1 MWNNFDFY
9 SRWGYDSASFCKGGE
24 TPPNVSLL
32 FVGQV
37 DSLSYKAGVAL
48 KNQPF
53 IPVAE
58 PLLGDKELAYV
69 TDCIK
74 SGWVSSLGKY
84 VRDFEDRFA
93 VYCGVRYGVATFNGT
108 VALHLLAATLNLG
121 PGDEVIMPSLTYV
134 ATANAVRY
142 TGATPIFVDSER
154 DTWNI
159 NPSMVEAAI
168 TPCTKAIIAVHLYG
182 HPADMDP
189 LRAIAD
195 AHGLWLLE
203 DAAEA
208 HGAHYKGR
216 RVGGLSD
223 AAIFS
228 FYGNKIITTG
238 EGGIIVTNNQAWA
251 ERAFFLEN
259 QGRYPE
265 NPYWHPEL
273 AYNYRMTNI
282 QAAIGLA
289 QLEQIDEML
298 AIRCR
303 NAAHYTHR
311 LAEMPSL
318 ILPPQMPWAENVFWM
333 YSVIVEDEFGLDRD
347 ELRVRLRQAGIDSRP
362 FFYPVHTLPMYNTG
376 QSLPVAE
383 ELSRRGLNLPSG
395 ATLTAEQVDYI
406 CDTLANFSNLAI
418 ES

>member
-1 MWNNFDFY
+1 MLPEK
-9 SRWGYDSASFCKGGE
+9 SFC
-24 TPPNVSLL
+24 
-32 FVGQV
+32 
-37 DSLSYKAGVAL
+37 
-48 KNQPF
+48 

-69 TDCIK
+69 TDCVK

-84 VRDFEDRFA
+84 VQDFEEQFA
-93 VYCGVRYGVATFNGT
+93 AYCGLRYGVATFNGT

-121 PGDEVIMPSLTYV
+121 PSDEVIMPSLTYV
-134 ATANAVRY
+134 ATANAIRY
-142 TGATPIFVDSER
+142 TGATPVFIDSER
-154 DTWNI
+154 QTWNI
-159 NPSMVEAAI
+159 DPNAVEAAI
-168 TPCTKAIIAVHLYG
+168 TSRTKAIIAVHLYG

-195 AHGLWLLE
+195 KHSLWLLE

-208 HGAHYKGR
+208 HGALYKGR
-216 RVGGLSD
+216 RVGSLSD

-238 EGGIIVTNNQAWA
+238 EGGIIVTDNQAWA

-282 QAAIGLA
+282 QAALGLA
-289 QLEQIDEML
+289 QLERIDEML

-303 NAAHYTHR
+303 NAAHYSRR
-311 LAEMPSL
+311 LAEVPGL
-318 ILPPQMPWAENVFWM
+318 TLPPCMPWAQNVYWM
-333 YSVIVEDEFGLDRD
+333 YSVIVEDEFGLSRD
-347 ELRVRLRQAGIDSRP
+347 DLRAKLRQAGIETRP
-362 FFYPVHTLPMYNTG
+362 FFYPVHALPMYNTG
-376 QSLPVAE
+376 QSLPVAA

-395 ATLTAEQVDYI
+395 ATLTAEQIDYV
-406 CDTLANFSNLAI
+406 CDTIANFRF
-418 ES
+418 

>member
-1 MWNNFDFY
+1 MM
-9 SRWGYDSASFCKGGE
+9 E
-24 TPPNVSLL
+24 EHT
-32 FVGQV
+32 QT
-37 DSLSYKAGVAL
+37 
-48 KNQPF
+48 QPF

-69 TDCIK
+69 TDCVK

-84 VRDFEDRFA
+84 VQDFEDRFA

-142 TGATPIFVDSER
+142 TGAMPIFVDSEH

-159 NPSMVEAAI
+159 DPSMVEAAI
-168 TPCTKAIIAVHLYG
+168 TPRTKAIIAVHLYG

-189 LRAIAD
+189 LRAIAA

-208 HGAHYKGR
+208 HGAHYKGQP
-216 RVGGLSD
+216 VGGLSD

-289 QLEQIDEML
+289 QLERIDELL

-303 NAAHYTHR
+303 NAAHYTRR
-311 LAEMPSL
+311 LAEIPGL

-333 YSVIVEDEFGLDRD
+333 YSVIVEDEFGLDRA
-347 ELRVRLRQAGIDSRP
+347 ELRVRLRQAGIDTRP

-406 CDTLANFSNLAI
+406 CDTLANL
-418 ES
+418 

>member
-1 MWNNFDFY
+1 MSSEN
-9 SRWGYDSASFCKGGE
+9 K
-24 TPPNVSLL
+24 
-32 FVGQV
+32 
-37 DSLSYKAGVAL
+37 
-48 KNQPF
+48 PF

-58 PLLGDKELAYV
+58 PLLGDKELVYV

-84 VRDFEDRFA
+84 VQDFESQFA
-93 VYCGVRYGVATFNGT
+93 AYCETDYGVAAFNGT

-134 ATANAVRY
+134 ATANAFRY
-142 TGATPIFVDSER
+142 SGAVPIFVDSER

-159 NPSMVEAAI
+159 DPATVEAAI
-168 TPCTKAIIAVHLYG
+168 TPRTKAIIAVHLYG

-189 LRAIAD
+189 LRTIAD
-195 AHGLWLLE
+195 RHGLLLLE

-208 HGAHYKGR
+208 HGACYKGR
-216 RVGGLSD
+216 RVGGLGD
-223 AAIFS
+223 ASIFS

-238 EGGIIVTNNQAWA
+238 EGGIIVTNNRDWA
-251 ERAFFLEN
+251 DRAYFLEN

-289 QLEQIDEML
+289 QLERIEEML
-298 AIRCR
+298 AIRRR
-303 NAAHYTHR
+303 NAAHYNRR
-311 LAEMPSL
+311 LAEIPGL
-318 ILPPQMPWAENVFWM
+318 TLPPQKPWAENVFWM
-333 YSVIVEDEFGLDRD
+333 YSVIVEDEFGLSRD
-347 ELRVRLRQAGIDSRP
+347 ELRTRLRAQGIDSRP
-362 FFYPVHTLPMYNTG
+362 FFYPVHHLPMYNTG

-383 ELSRRGLNLPSG
+383 ELSQQGLNLPSG

-406 CDTLANFSNLAI
+406 CDTLGNFRF
-418 ES
+418 

>member
-1 MWNNFDFY
+1 L
-9 SRWGYDSASFCKGGE
+9 E
-24 TPPNVSLL
+24 
-32 FVGQV
+32 
-37 DSLSYKAGVAL
+37 
-48 KNQPF
+48 NQPF

-58 PLLGDKELAYV
+58 PLMGDKELAYV
-69 TDCIK
+69 TDCVK

-108 VALHLLAATLNLG
+108 VALHLLAATLNLS

-159 NPSMVEAAI
+159 DPSLVEAAI
-168 TPCTKAIIAVHLYG
+168 TPRTKAIIAVHLYG

-189 LRAIAD
+189 LRASAD

-238 EGGIIVTNNQAWA
+238 EGGIIITNNQAWA

-298 AIRCR
+298 AIRCL
-303 NAAHYTHR
+303 NAAHYTRR
-311 LAEMPSL
+311 LAEIPGL

-333 YSVIVEDEFGLDRD
+333 YSIIVEDEFGLERD
-347 ELRVRLRQAGIDSRP
+347 ELRVQLRQAGIDTRP

-406 CDTLANFSNLAI
+406 CDTLVNL
-418 ES
+418 

>member
-1 MWNNFDFY
+1 MP
-9 SRWGYDSASFCKGGE
+9 S
-24 TPPNVSLL
+24 
-32 FVGQV
+32 
-37 DSLSYKAGVAL
+37 
-48 KNQPF
+48 KNKPF

-69 TDCIK
+69 TDCVK

-84 VRDFEDRFA
+84 VQDFESRFA
-93 VYCGVRYGVATFNGT
+93 TFCETSHGVATFNGT

-121 PGDEVIMPSLTYV
+121 PGDEVIMPSLTFV

-142 TGATPIFVDSER
+142 TGATPVFIDSECE
-154 DTWNI
+154 TWNMD
-159 NPSMVEAAI
+159 PDSVEAAI
-168 TPCTKAIIAVHLYG
+168 TPRTKAIIAVHLYG

-195 AHGLWLLE
+195 RHGLWLLE

-208 HGAHYKGR
+208 HGARYKGR
-216 RVGGLSD
+216 RVGSLGD

-238 EGGIIVTNNQAWA
+238 EGGIIVTNNPAWA

-282 QAAIGLA
+282 QAALGLA
-289 QLEQIDEML
+289 QLERIEEML

-303 NAAHYTHR
+303 NAAHYGRR
-311 LAEMPSL
+311 LAEIPGL
-318 ILPPQMPWAENVFWM
+318 TRPPQMTWAENVFWM
-333 YSVIVEDEFGLDRD
+333 YSVVVEDSFGLTRD
-347 ELRVRLRQAGIDSRP
+347 ELSARLRQHGIDTRP
-362 FFYPVHTLPMYNTG
+362 FFYPVHKLPMYNTG

-383 ELSRRGLNLPSG
+383 ELSQRGLNLPSG

-406 CDTLANFSNLAI
+406 CDTISHFRF
-418 ES
+418 